1 MKKVVVRGL
10 KILIVALVTA
20 VVVTPLR
27 AQQPRPRLIVLLVV
41 DQFRGDYVDKFQHQ
55 WTGGLH
61 RLLTVG
67 ARFRQVDYP
76 FFDTVT
82 CAGHA
87 TIATGSL
94 PSTHG
99 MVMNTWWDRQRQ
111 AEVTCTRDTST
122 AVVSYGKPVPG
133 YGDSAAALRTSTL
146 ADELR
151 VQLSPSARL
160 IGFSLKARAAIPLV
174 GRRPDAVAWFDDSGT
189 WVTSTAFS
197 SAPVPEVAE
206 FIGRHPVEN
215 DYGKT
220 WERTLPSSAYL
231 YEAPAIGVHASVGK
245 TATFP
250 HSLRG
255 ASNGPDRGFYAQW
268 QSSPYS
274 DEYLSQ
280 MALDVAT
287 RMRFGHGDQTDMI
300 AIGFSAL
307 DKVGHDF
314 GPDSHEI
321 QDVLIRLDRTLGVFL
336 AGLDRLVGADNY
348 TVALTS
354 DHGVS
359 PIPERMK
366 AAGVDAGRVATVDVT
381 TAIETSLRRTLGQG
395 RYVAGIVD
403 GEVYLRDDAFDRMRS
418 NPAAGSAVRR
428 SVQAIPGVLD
438 VYTRDRIEANQFE
451 DDPIGRR
458 LARSYD
464 RERSGDMTVVLRPY
478 WLMYVGATTHGSS
491 YGFDTRVPLLLMG
504 KGIAPGE
511 YLEPAS
517 PADVAPTLAFLAGV
531 TLPGA
536 QGRVLTE
543 ALVRSAPSVG
553 NSR

>member
-1 MKKVVVRGL
+1 VVVRRL

-20 VVVTPLR
+20 VVVTPML

-61 RLLTVG
+61 RLLTNG

-99 MVMNTWWDRQRQ
+99 LVMNTWWDRQRQ

-122 AVVSYGKPVPG
+122 AVVSYGKPVSG
-133 YGDSAAALRTSTL
+133 YGDSATALRTSTL

-151 VQLSPSARL
+151 VQLSPSARV
-160 IGFSLKARAAIPLV
+160 IGFSLKARAAIPLA

-197 SAPVPEVAE
+197 RAPVLDVAE

-231 YEAPAIGVHASVGK
+231 YEAPAIGVHPSAGK

-250 HSLRG
+250 HPLRG
-255 ASNGPDRGFYAQW
+255 ASNGPDRLFYAQW

-287 RMRFGHGDQTDMI
+287 RMRLGRGDQTDMI
-300 AIGFSAL
+300 ALGFSAL

-321 QDVLIRLDRTLGVFL
+321 QDTLIRLDRTLGVFL

-381 TAIETSLRRTLGQG
+381 TAIETSLQRTLGQG

-403 GEVYLRDDAFDRMRS
+403 GEIYLRDDAFERMLS
-418 NPAAGSAVRR
+418 NPAARSAVRR

-458 LARSYD
+458 LAHSFD

-491 YGFDTRVPLLLMG
+491 YEFDTRVPLLFLG

-511 YLEPAS
+511 YLQPAS
-517 PADVAPTLAFLAGV
+517 PADVAPTLAFLSGV

-543 ALVRSAPSVG
+543 ALVRTAPSVQHT
-553 NSR
+553 R

>member
-1 MKKVVVRGL
+1 MAGKLKV
-10 KILIVALVTA
+10 LIVVLVTA
-20 VVVTPLR
+20 VVATPLR
-27 AQQPRPRLIVLLVV
+27 AQQPRPKLIVLLVV
-41 DQFRGDYVDKFQHQ
+41 DQLRADYVDKFHQQ

-61 RLLTVG
+61 RLLTDG

-76 FFDTVT
+76 YFDTVT
-82 CAGHA
+82 CPGHA

-94 PSTHG
+94 PLTHG
-99 MVMNTWWDRQRQ
+99 MVMNTWWDRQQ
-111 AEVTCTRDTST
+111 YAEVTCTRDTST

-133 YGDSAAALRTSTL
+133 YSDSAAALRISTL

-151 VQLSPSARL
+151 VQLSPSARV
-160 IGFSLKARAAIPLV
+160 IGFSLKARAAIPLA
-174 GRRPDAVAWFDDSGT
+174 GRRPAAVAWFDDSGT
-189 WVTSTAFS
+189 WATSTAFS
-197 SAPVPEVAE
+197 RAPVREVAE
-206 FIGRHPVEN
+206 FIGRHPVEM

-220 WERTLPSSAYL
+220 WERTLPSSAYFH
-231 YEAPAIGVHASVGK
+231 EDPAIGVHPSVGM

-250 HSLRG
+250 HALRG
-255 ASNGPDRGFYAQW
+255 ASSTPDRAFYAQW

-287 RMRFGHGDQTDMI
+287 RMRLGHGDQTDMI

-307 DKVGHDF
+307 DRVGHAF

-321 QDVLIRLDRTLGVFL
+321 QDVLIRLDRSLGVFL
-336 AGLDRLVGADNY
+336 MGLDRLVGAGNY

-366 AAGVDAGRVATVDVT
+366 AAGLDAGRVSMVDVT
-381 TAIETSLRRTLGQG
+381 TAVETSLQRALGPG
-395 RYVAGIVD
+395 PYVARIVD
-403 GEVYLRDDAFDRMRS
+403 GAVYLRDDAFERMLS
-418 NPAAGSAVRR
+418 NPAAVSAVRR
-428 SVQAIPGVLD
+428 NVQAIPGVLD

-458 LARSYD
+458 LAHSYD

-478 WLMYVGATTHGSS
+478 WLMYLGATTHGSS
-491 YGFDTRVPLLLMG
+491 YAFDTRVPLLLMG

-517 PADVAPTLAFLAGV
+517 PADVAPTLAFLSGV

-543 ALVRSAPSVG
+543 ALVHTAPSVQHT
-553 NSR
+553 R

>member
-1 MKKVVVRGL
+1 VVGKL
-10 KILIVALVTA
+10 NILIVALVTA
-20 VVVTPLR
+20 VVAMPLR
-27 AQQPRPRLIVLLVV
+27 AQQPRPKLIVLLVV
-41 DQFRGDYVDKFQHQ
+41 DQFRADYVDKFQQQ

-61 RLLTVG
+61 RLLTDG

-76 FFDTVT
+76 YFDTVT
-82 CAGHA
+82 CPGHA

-99 MVMNTWWDRQRQ
+99 MVMNTWWDRRQQ
-111 AEVTCTRDTST
+111 AEVPCTRDMST
-122 AVVSYGKPVPG
+122 AVVSYGRPVSG
-133 YGDSAAALRTSTL
+133 YGDSAATMRTSTL

-151 VQLSPSARL
+151 VQLSPSAHV
-160 IGFSLKARAAIPLV
+160 IGFSLKARAAIPLA
-174 GRRPDAVAWFDDSGT
+174 GHRPDAVGWFDDSGT

-197 SAPVPEVAE
+197 QQPVPEVAD
-206 FIGRHPVEN
+206 FIRRHPVE
-215 DYGKT
+215 DDFGKE
-220 WERTLPSSAYL
+220 WRQSMPASNYL
-231 YEAPAIGVHASVGK
+231 YEAPAIGVHPPAGT

-250 HSLRG
+250 HPLRG
-255 ASNGPDRGFYAQW
+255 ASNTPDRTFYARW

-274 DEYLSQ
+274 DEYLCQ
-280 MALDVAT
+280 MTLDVAT
-287 RMRFGHGDQTDMI
+287 RMRFGHGDQTDAI

-321 QDVLIRLDRTLGVFL
+321 QDILIRLDRALGVFL
-336 AGLDRLVGADNY
+336 TGLDRLVGAGNY

-359 PIPERMK
+359 PIPERMQ
-366 AAGVDAGRVATVDVT
+366 AAGVDAGRVSEADVS
-381 TAIETSLRRTLGQG
+381 TAVETSLQRALGPG
-395 RYVAGIVD
+395 RYVARIVD
-403 GEVYLRDDAFDRMRS
+403 GEIYLRDDAFERMLS

-428 SVQAIPGVLD
+428 SVRAIPGVLD
-438 VYTRDRIEANQFE
+438 VYTRDRIEANRFA

-458 LARSYD
+458 LAHSYD
-464 RERSGDMTVVLRPY
+464 RERSGDMSVVLRPY
-478 WLMYVGATTHGSS
+478 WLMYLGATTHGLP
-491 YGFDTRVPLLLMG
+491 YAFDTRVPLVFMG

-511 YLEPAS
+511 YVNPVS
-517 PADVAPTLAFLAGV
+517 PADVAPTLAFLSGV

-543 ALVRSAPSVG
+543 ALAHTAPSIR
-553 NSR
+553 NTR

>member
-1 MKKVVVRGL
+1 MVGKL
-10 KILIVALVTA
+10 KILFVAFVTA
-20 VVVTPLR
+20 VVATPLQ
-27 AQQPRPRLIVLLVV
+27 AQQPRPRLLVLLVV
-41 DQFRGDYVDKFQHQ
+41 DQFRSDYVDKFQQQ
-55 WTGGLH
+55 WTGGLR
-61 RLLTVG
+61 RLLTEG

-76 FFDTVT
+76 YFDTVT
-82 CAGHA
+82 CPGHA
-87 TIATGSL
+87 TIATGNV

-99 MVMNTWWDRQRQ
+99 MVMNTWWDRQQR
-111 AEVTCTRDTST
+111 AEVTCTRDMST
-122 AVVSYGKPVPG
+122 AVVSYGRPISG
-133 YGDSAAALRTSTL
+133 YGDSAATLRTSTL

-151 VQLSPSARL
+151 VQVSPSARV
-160 IGFSLKARAAIPLV
+160 IGFSLKARAAIPLA
-174 GRRPDAVAWFDDSGT
+174 GHRPDAVAWFDDSGT
-189 WVTSTAFS
+189 WATSTAFS
-197 SAPVPEVAE
+197 TTPVREVAE

-220 WERTLPSSAYL
+220 WDRTLPSSAYL
-231 YEAPAIGVHASVGK
+231 YEDPAIGAHASSGR
-245 TATFP
+245 TPSFP
-250 HSLRG
+250 HPLRG
-255 ASNGPDRGFYAQW
+255 TSNAPDRAFYAQW
-268 QSSPYS
+268 QSSPYA
-274 DEYLSQ
+274 DEYLSR

-287 RMRFGHGDQTDMI
+287 RMNFGRGDRTDMI

-336 AGLDRLVGADNY
+336 MGLDRLVGAGNY

-359 PIPERMK
+359 PIPERMT
-366 AAGVDAGRVATVDVT
+366 AAGVDAGRVLVADVT
-381 TAIETSLRRTLGQG
+381 TAVETSLQRALGPG
-395 RYVAGIVD
+395 RYVARIVD
-403 GEVYLRDDAFDRMRS
+403 GEVYLLDDAWDRVRS
-418 NPAAGSAVRR
+418 DPAAVAAVRR
-428 SVQAIPGVLD
+428 SVRAIPGVLD
-438 VYTRDRIEANQFE
+438 VYARDRIEANQFE

-458 LARSYD
+458 LAHSYD
-464 RERSGDMTVVLRPY
+464 EERSGDLIVVLRPY
-478 WLMYVGATTHGSS
+478 WLMYLGATTHGSP

-511 YLEPAS
+511 YLEPVS
-517 PADVAPTLAFLAGV
+517 PVDIAPTLAFLSGV

-543 ALVRSAPSVG
+543 ALVQTAPSVR

>member
-1 MKKVVVRGL
+1 MVGKL
-10 KILIVALVTA
+10 KILIVALVTT
-20 VVVTPLR
+20 VVATPLR
-27 AQQPRPRLIVLLVV
+27 AQQPRPKLIVLLVV

-61 RLLTVG
+61 RLLTNG

-76 FFDTVT
+76 YFDTVT
-82 CAGHA
+82 CPGHA

-99 MVMNTWWDRQRQ
+99 LVKNTWWDRERQ
-111 AEVTCTRDTST
+111 AEVTCTRDSST
-122 AVVSYGKPVPG
+122 AVVSYRKPVPG

-151 VQLSPSARL
+151 VQLSPSARI
-160 IGFSLKARAAIPLV
+160 IGFSLKARAAVPLA

-197 SAPVPEVAE
+197 SAPVPEVAA

-220 WERTLPSSAYL
+220 WERTLPSNAYL
-231 YEAPAIGVHASVGK
+231 YQAPAIGVRPSTGV

-250 HSLRG
+250 HPLRG
-255 ASNGPDRGFYAQW
+255 ASNGPDRVFYAQW

-287 RMRFGHGDQTDMI
+287 RMRLGSGDQTDMI

-307 DKVGHDF
+307 DKVGHEF
-314 GPDSHEI
+314 GPESHEI
-321 QDVLIRLDRTLGVFL
+321 QDTLIRLDRALGVFL
-336 AGLDRLVGADNY
+336 AGLDRLVGADHY

-359 PIPERMK
+359 PIPERIK
-366 AAGVDAGRVATVDVT
+366 AEGVDGGRVATVDVRA
-381 TAIETSLRRTLGQG
+381 AIETSLQRTLGDG

-403 GEVYLRDDAFDRMRS
+403 GEIYLRDDTFERMLN
-418 NPAAGSAVRR
+418 NPAARSAVRR

-458 LARSYD
+458 LAHSYY

-478 WLMYVGATTHGSS
+478 WLMYVGATTHGTS
-491 YGFDTRVPLLLMG
+491 YEFDTRVPLLFMG

-511 YLEPAS
+511 YLEAAS
-517 PADVAPTLAFLAGV
+517 PADVAPTLAFLSGV
-531 TLPGA
+531 TLPGG
-536 QGRVLTE
+536 QGRVLIE
-543 ALVRSAPSVG
+543 ALVHNAPSVIHT
-553 NSR
+553 R

>member
-1 MKKVVVRGL
+1 
-10 KILIVALVTA
+10 
-20 VVVTPLR
+20 
-27 AQQPRPRLIVLLVV
+27 
-41 DQFRGDYVDKFQHQ
+41 
-55 WTGGLH
+55 
-61 RLLTVG
+61 
-67 ARFRQVDYP
+67 
-76 FFDTVT
+76 
-82 CAGHA
+82 
-87 TIATGSL
+87 
-94 PSTHG
+94 

-151 VQLSPSARL
+151 VQLSPSARV
-160 IGFSLKARAAIPLV
+160 IGFSLKARAAIPLA
-174 GRRPDAVAWFDDSGT
+174 GRRPDAVAWFDDSGA

-197 SAPVPEVAE
+197 QKPLPEVAD
-206 FIGRHPVEN
+206 FIRRHPVEG
-215 DYGKT
+215 DFGKT
-220 WERTLPSSAYL
+220 WERSMPASAYL
-231 YEAPAIGVHASVGK
+231 YEDPAIGVRPSPGM

-255 ASNGPDRGFYAQW
+255 ASNSPDRTFYAQW
-268 QSSPYS
+268 QSSPYA

-287 RMRFGHGDQTDMI
+287 RMRFDRGDQTDMI
-300 AIGFSAL
+300 AIGFSTL
-307 DKVGHDF
+307 DRVGHNF

-321 QDVLIRLDRTLGVFL
+321 QDVLIRLDRALGMFL
-336 AGLDRLVGADNY
+336 MGLDRLVGAGHY

-359 PIPERMK
+359 PIPERMN
-366 AAGVDAGRVATVDVT
+366 AAGVDAGRVSMVDVT
-381 TAIETSLRRTLGQG
+381 GAVETSLQRTLGPG
-395 RYVAGIVD
+395 RYVDRIVD
-403 GEVYLRDDAFDRMRS
+403 GEIYLREDAFERMLN
-418 NPAAGSAVRR
+418 NPAAGSAVRQ
-428 SVQAIPGVLD
+428 SVRAVPGVLD
-438 VYTRDRIEANQFE
+438 VYTRDRIEANRFE
-451 DDPIGRR
+451 NDPIGRR
-458 LARSYD
+458 LAHGFD
-464 RERSGDMTVVLRPY
+464 RERSGDMRVVLRPY

-517 PADVAPTLAFLAGV
+517 PADVAPTLAFLSGV

-543 ALVRSAPSVG
+543 ALAHTAPSIR
-553 NSR
+553 NTR